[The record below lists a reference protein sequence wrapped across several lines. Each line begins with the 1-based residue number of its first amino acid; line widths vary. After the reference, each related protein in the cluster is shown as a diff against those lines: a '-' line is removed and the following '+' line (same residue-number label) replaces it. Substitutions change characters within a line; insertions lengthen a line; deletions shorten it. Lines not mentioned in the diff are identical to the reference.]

1 MEIKPLMIKLKYTL
15 LFLLLISVKSFSEDF
30 QYLIFKQYYKHY
42 ENVRP
47 SAHGDIFT
55 FLQGP
60 MLEQAVN
67 KNLKS
72 NVKKCKSG
80 INSKYIVSLEPN
92 IFYNYQ
98 MTITYGQLNGKIF
111 GANNIL
117 IDSFNIELQRQGKIH
132 QKANFYI
139 NKMYGELVI
148 KLNDDILNK
157 LPKDASTI
165 NGDFCTTIE
174 LSKEKQILDV
184 DYKKPIQ
191 A

>member
-1 MEIKPLMIKLKYTL
+1 MTKLNYTL

-30 QYLIFKQYYKHY
+30 QYLIFEQYYKHY

-47 SAHGDIFT
+47 SAHGDPFT

-72 NVKKCKSG
+72 DVKKCKSG
-80 INSKYIVSLEPN
+80 VNSKYIVSLKPN

-139 NKMYGELVI
+139 NKMYDELVI
-148 KLNDDILNK
+148 KLYDDILNK
-157 LPKDASTI
+157 LPKDTSTI
-165 NGDFCTTIE
+165 KGDFCTTIE
-174 LSKEKQILDV
+174 LSKPKQILDEN
-184 DYKKPIQ
+184 YKKPIQ